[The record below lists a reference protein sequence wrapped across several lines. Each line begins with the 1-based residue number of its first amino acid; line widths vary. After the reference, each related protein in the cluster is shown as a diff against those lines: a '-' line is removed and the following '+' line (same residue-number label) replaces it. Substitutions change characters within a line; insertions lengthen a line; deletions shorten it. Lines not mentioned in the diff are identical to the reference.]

1 MEFNECPNP
10 RVVSRSSVD
19 ESCFDYLYWKTSTG
33 GIQFL
38 INVSW
43 CPLCSIK
50 TRNSY
55 IQNRKKK
62 SNLAIFQD
70 FSDARPMPFTRYLH
84 SRFVSIKINEFRIS
98 KTFNSCLACL
108 PVRSWIQVLYTATQL
123 LEEYNYST
131 HRPGIS
137 NLRLWRIILKGR
149 NFFFYVPF
157 FTILIFGK
165 VSVMGYFEIVSVKK
179 VHKLVYIDL
188 IAFKCIIPCKTIG
201 RCKNNTCDWLYSQ
214 QPYS

>member
-1 MEFNECPNP
+1 
-10 RVVSRSSVD
+10 
-19 ESCFDYLYWKTSTG
+19 
-33 GIQFL
+33 
-38 INVSW
+38 
-43 CPLCSIK
+43 
-50 TRNSY
+50 
-55 IQNRKKK
+55 
-62 SNLAIFQD
+62 
-70 FSDARPMPFTRYLH
+70 MPFTPYLQ

-188 IAFKCIIPCKTIG
+188 IAFKCIIPCKIIG
-201 RCKNNTCDWLYSQ
+201 RCKNNTCNWHIPSKVKNHRESVRNQ
-214 QPYS
+214 TIQRAERQF

>member
-1 MEFNECPNP
+1 MPDRCFLLLTSK
-10 RVVSRSSVD
+10 VALSRSKSMNFVYQKH
-19 ESCFDYLYWKTSTG
+19 STAVQLVYL
-33 GIQFL
+33 FE
-38 INVSW
+38 
-43 CPLCSIK
+43 
-50 TRNSY
+50 
-55 IQNRKKK
+55 
-62 SNLAIFQD
+62 A
-70 FSDARPMPFTRYLH
+70 
-84 SRFVSIKINEFRIS
+84 
-98 KTFNSCLACL
+98 
-108 PVRSWIQVLYTATQL
+108 SWIQVLYTATQL

-188 IAFKCIIPCKTIG
+188 IAFKCIIPCKIIG
-201 RCKNNTCDWLYSQ
+201 RCKNNTCNWLYSQ